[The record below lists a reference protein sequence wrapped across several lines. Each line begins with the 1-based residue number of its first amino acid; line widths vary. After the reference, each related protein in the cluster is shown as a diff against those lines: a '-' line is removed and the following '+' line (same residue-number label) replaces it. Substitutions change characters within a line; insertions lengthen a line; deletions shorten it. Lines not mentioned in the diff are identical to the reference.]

1 MGGTRA
7 LICEV
12 KSMTPV
18 GGTLI
23 REVKVIVPMG
33 GNVICKD
40 VINGYAGSVR
50 KSVLIIEVNCVTP
63 EGGTLIC

>member
-1 MGGTRA
+1 M
-7 LICEV
+7 

-33 GNVICKD
+33 GNVICKMSSM
-40 VINGYAGSVR
+40 GTQALLGSP
-50 KSVLIIEVNCVTP
+50 C
-63 EGGTLIC
+63 

>member
-1 MGGTRA
+1 VGGTRA

-23 REVKVIVPMG
+23 REVIG
-33 GNVICKD
+33 TVICKD
-40 VINGYAGSVR
+40 VVINGYAGSA
-50 KSVLIIEVNCVTP
+50 KGPC
-63 EGGTLIC
+63 

>member
-1 MGGTRA
+1 M
-7 LICEV
+7 

-40 VINGYAGSVR
+40 VINGYAGSA
-50 KSVLIIEVNCVTP
+50 KGPC
-63 EGGTLIC
+63 

>member
-33 GNVICKD
+33 GTVICKD
-40 VINGYAGSVR
+40 VVINGYVGSAKVR
-50 KSVLIIEVNCVTP
+50 VDY
-63 EGGTLIC
+63 